1 MATPDILQAAL
12 TALSEGRLD
21 EARQG
26 FERVLAAEPDN
37 PTALHWVAVIAY
49 QQGAAPDAILGQI
62 DRAIALDGDQ
72 ALFHNSRG
80 ALLYALGRDLD
91 AYRAQAD
98 VGFRPGE
105 ICGRICGGR
114 KRPRRARAAGAV
126 RL

>member
-26 FERVLAAEPDN
+26 FERVLAAEPDH
-37 PTALHWVAVIAY
+37 PAALHWIAVIAY

-62 DRAIALDGDQ
+62 DRAIALDGEQ

-80 ALLYALGRDLD
+80 ALLYALGRDLE
-91 AYRAQAD
+91 AAESFHRAVQLNE
-98 VGFRPGE
+98 R
-105 ICGRICGGR
+105 R
-114 KRPRRARAAGAV
+114 RRASVRAAGPAP
-126 RL
+126 RPTRRSARD